1 MNEPS
6 EEQQIIIDEILNGN
20 NVIVDACAGSGKST
34 TILSCAIQIPHKNI
48 LQTTYNN
55 QLRQEIKIKI
65 EELGLK
71 NIKVY
76 TYHCIAVKYYNP
88 NAFDDNGIRMILR
101 ENTSPKIPIPPID
114 LLVLDECQDMSFL
127 YFHFMVKL
135 IKDIGNPIQL
145 LVLGD
150 KMQSIYAFRGAS
162 SVFLTSAKELWE
174 NHPLLITKQ
183 FVNCTLHTSYRITEP
198 MSHFVNNAMLG
209 ENRLIACKAGIPVY
223 YIRRP
228 IHQISIIVIYQIKK
242 LISENKCTYGDIFV
256 LAGSVKKDE
265 IKKIEN
271 AFVESDVPCYV
282 PMVDTQDRLDNRAI
296 DKKVVFSTFH
306 AVKGRQRKYVFVVG
320 FDTTFYYKYDEDI
333 PKTSCPNTLYV
344 ACTRATDGLY
354 LLENEST
361 HIRPLPF
368 LQLSHQEMKLQ
379 NYIHFV
385 GNPMTVAPVISI
397 EKSSKD
403 KIRYITPTTLIQFV
417 SDSTLD
423 IISPLLDAIYTK
435 IDTEKSDLDIPSFIP
450 TKNGFYEEISD
461 LNGNAIP
468 IMYCN
473 HLMLQKNSNGTSNS
487 GSGNTVYN
495 TVLQKMIIELSK
507 KFKPNAHHFLKNI
520 IKHMPETCETISD
533 YLYVSNILQATET
546 RLYSKLKQI
555 QPDEYDWIK
564 DEVITQCFQ
573 QLDMVVG
580 HSNSDSEW
588 VPEQTILYSSADEDH
603 FEIDKVLSE
612 YLNDDYT
619 YRFQA
624 RIDLL
629 TDCTLWEF
637 KCTSK
642 LSVEHMLQLVI
653 YAWIWVHVYKTP
665 RKFCLFNIKTNE
677 LWELNGN
684 TPILTKIV
692 VELIRSKYKYD
703 EKPILDLETDYI
715 TQAKSLFS

>member
-6 EEQQIIIDEILNGN
+6 EEQQIIIDEIINGN

-101 ENTSPKIPIPPID
+101 ENTPPKIPIPPID

-135 IKDIGNPIQL
+135 TKDIGNPIQL

-183 FVNCTLHTSYRITEP
+183 FVNCNLHTSYRITEP
-198 MSHFVNNAMLG
+198 MSHFVNNVMLG
-209 ENRLIACKAGIPVY
+209 ENRLIACKPGIPVY

-333 PKTSCPNTLYV
+333 PKTSCTNTLYV
-344 ACTRATDGLY
+344 SCTRATHGLY

-403 KIRYITPTTLIQFV
+403 KIRYITPTTLIQFI

-423 IISPLLDAIYTK
+423 IISPLLDVIYTK

-473 HLMLQKNSNGTSNS
+473 HLMLQKNGTNTSN
-487 GSGNTVYN
+487 TAYN

-507 KFKPNAHHFLKNI
+507 KFKPNAHHFLKNT
-520 IKHMPETCETISD
+520 IKDMPETCETISD

-580 HSNSDSEW
+580 QDCSNSEW
-588 VPEQTILYSSADEDH
+588 IPEQTILYYSADEDH

-612 YLNDDYT
+612 FLNDDYT

-677 LWELNGN
+677 LWELNADN
-684 TPILTKIV
+684 TTLTKIV

-703 EKPILDLETDYI
+703 EKPILETDYI

>member
-6 EEQQIIIDEILNGN
+6 EEQQLIINEILNGN

-34 TILSCAIQIPHKNI
+34 TILSCALQIPYKTI
-48 LQTTYNN
+48 LQTTYNT
-55 QLRQEIKIKI
+55 QLRQEIKSKI
-65 EELGLK
+65 EDLGLK
-71 NIKVY
+71 NINVY

-88 NAFDDNGIRMILR
+88 NSFDDNGIRMILR
-101 ENTSPKIPIPPID
+101 ENTSPKIKIPSID

-127 YFHFMVKL
+127 YFQFMVKL

-145 LVLGD
+145 LILGD
-150 KMQSIYAFRGAS
+150 KMQSVYAFRGAS

-174 NHPLLITKQ
+174 NHPLLLTNT

-198 MSHFVNNAMLG
+198 MSEFVNNVMLG
-209 ENRLIACKAGIPVY
+209 ENRLIACKPGIPVY

-228 IHQISIIVIYQIKK
+228 IVQISIIVIYQIKK
-242 LISENKCTYGDIFV
+242 LISENKCTYGDIFI
-256 LAGSVKKDE
+256 LAGSVKKEE

-271 AFVESDVPCYV
+271 AFVESGIPCYV
-282 PMVDTQDRLDNRAI
+282 PIVETQDRLDSRAI
-296 DKKVVFSTFH
+296 EKKVVFSTFH

-333 PKTSCPNTLYV
+333 SKISCPNTLYV
-344 ACTRATDGLY
+344 ACTRATEGLY
-354 LLENEST
+354 LLENNESV

-368 LQLSHQEMKLQ
+368 LHLSHQEMQLQ
-379 NYIHFV
+379 SYIHFV
-385 GNPMTVAPVISI
+385 GNAITVAPSISAV
-397 EKSSKD
+397 EKSSRD
-403 KIRYITPTTLIQFV
+403 KIRYITPTNLIQFA
-417 SDSTLD
+417 SEYTLD
-423 IISPLLDAIYTK
+423 IISPLLDSIYTK
-435 IDTEKSDLDIPSFIP
+435 IDTEKSDLDIPSFIS

-461 LNGNAIP
+461 LNGNSIP

-473 HLMLQKNSNGTSNS
+473 HLQKK
-487 GSGNTVYN
+487 NTTTTAYN
-495 TVLQKMIIELSK
+495 TVLQQMIIELSK
-507 KFKPNAHHFLKNI
+507 KFKPNAHYFLKNT

-533 YLYVSNILQATET
+533 YLYLSNILQATET
-546 RLYSKLKQI
+546 KLYSKLKQI

-573 QLDMVVG
+573 QLDHIVG
-580 HSNSDSEW
+580 KDCNNSSEW
-588 VPEQTILYSSADEDH
+588 IPEKTILYYSADEDH
-603 FEIDKVLSE
+603 LEIDRTLSE
-612 YLNDDYT
+612 FLKDDYI

-642 LSVEHMLQLVI
+642 ISVEHMLQLVI
-653 YAWIWVHVYKTP
+653 YAWIWLHVYKTP

-677 LWELNGN
+677 LYELNVN
-684 TPILTKIV
+684 TPSILTQIV
-692 VELIRSKYKYD
+692 VELIRCKFKYD
-703 EKPILDLETDYI
+703 EKPILESEYI
-715 TQAKSLFS
+715 TLAKSLFS

>member
-6 EEQQIIIDEILNGN
+6 EEQQIIIDEIRNGN

-34 TILSCAIQIPHKNI
+34 TILSCAIKIPYKTI

-55 QLRQEIKIKI
+55 QLRQEIKSKI

-101 ENTSPKIPIPPID
+101 ENTPPTIKIPSFD

-127 YFHFMVKL
+127 YFQFMVKL

-145 LVLGD
+145 LILGD

-174 NHPLLITKQ
+174 NHPLLITTH

-198 MSHFVNNAMLG
+198 MAEFVNNAMLG
-209 ENRLIACKAGIPVY
+209 ENRLIACKSGIPVY

-228 IHQISIIVIYQIKK
+228 IHQISIIVIFQIKK
-242 LISENKCTYGDIFV
+242 LISENKCTYGDIFI
-256 LAGSVKKDE
+256 LAGSVKKEE

-271 AFVESDVPCYV
+271 AFVESEIPCYV

-320 FDTTFYYKYDEDI
+320 FDTTFYYKYDNEISKDE
-333 PKTSCPNTLYV
+333 CPNTLYV
-344 ACTRATDGLY
+344 SCTRATDGLY

-361 HIRPLPF
+361 HVRPLPF
-368 LQLSHQEMKLQ
+368 LQLSHQEMQLKQ
-379 NYIHFV
+379 YIHFI
-385 GNPMTVAPVISI
+385 GNPITVAPIISI
-397 EKSSKD
+397 EKS

-417 SDSTLD
+417 SESTLD
-423 IISPLLDAIYTK
+423 IISPLLESIYTK
-435 IDTEKSDLDIPSFIP
+435 IDTEKSELDIPSFIP

-468 IMYCN
+468 IMYCH
-473 HLMLQKNSNGTSNS
+473 HLMLLHTKKNKK
-487 GSGNTVYN
+487 NTAYN
-495 TVLQKMIIELSK
+495 TVLQQMIIELSK
-507 KFKPNAHHFLKNI
+507 KFKPNAHHFLRET

-533 YLYVSNILQATET
+533 YLYLSNILQATET
-546 RLYSKLKQI
+546 KLYSKLKQI

-573 QLDMVVG
+573 QLDHIVI
-580 HSNSDSEW
+580 
-588 VPEQTILYSSADEDH
+588 IL
-603 FEIDKVLSE
+603 
-612 YLNDDYT
+612 
-619 YRFQA
+619 
-624 RIDLL
+624 
-629 TDCTLWEF
+629 
-637 KCTSK
+637 
-642 LSVEHMLQLVI
+642 
-653 YAWIWVHVYKTP
+653 
-665 RKFCLFNIKTNE
+665 
-677 LWELNGN
+677 LNGYRKKRFY
-684 TPILTKIV
+684 ILLQMKI
-692 VELIRSKYKYD
+692 
-703 EKPILDLETDYI
+703 IL
-715 TQAKSLFS
+715 K

>member
-1 MNEPS
+1 MNAPS
-6 EEQQIIIDEILNGN
+6 EEQQLIIDEILNGN
-20 NVIVDACAGSGKST
+20 NVVVDACAGSGKST
-34 TILSCAIQIPHKNI
+34 TILSCAIQMPHKII

-55 QLRQEIKIKI
+55 QLRQEIKSKI
-65 EELGLK
+65 EELNLK

-101 ENTSPKIPIPPID
+101 ENTPPKIAIPPID

-127 YFHFMVKL
+127 YFQFMVKL
-135 IKDIGNPIQL
+135 IKDIGNPFQL
-145 LVLGD
+145 LILGD

-174 NHPLLITKQ
+174 NHPLLITNN
-183 FVNCTLHTSYRITEP
+183 FVNCTLHTSYRITES

-209 ENRLIACKAGIPVY
+209 ENRLIACKPGIPVY

-228 IHQISIIVIYQIKK
+228 IHQISMIVIYQIKT
-242 LISENKCTYGDIFV
+242 LISENKCTYGDIFI

-271 AFVESDVPCYV
+271 AFVESEIPCYV

-344 ACTRATDGLY
+344 ASTRATHGLY

-368 LQLSHQEMKLQ
+368 LQLSHQEMQLQ

-385 GNPMTVAPVISI
+385 GNPITVAPIISV
-397 EKSSKD
+397 EKSARD

-423 IISPLLDAIYTK
+423 IISPLLDSIYTK
-435 IDTEKSDLDIPSFIP
+435 IDTEKSELDIPSFIP

-473 HLMLQKNSNGTSNS
+473 HLSQKKKCNK
-487 GSGNTVYN
+487 VAYN
-495 TVLQKMIIELSK
+495 TVLQQMIIELSK
-507 KFKPNAHHFLKNI
+507 KFKQNAHHFLKNAI
-520 IKHMPETCETISD
+520 NHMPETCETISD

-546 RLYSKLKQI
+546 KLYSKLKQI

-564 DEVITQCFQ
+564 DDVITQCFQ
-573 QLDMVVG
+573 QLDIIVG
-580 HSNSDSEW
+580 QDCNDSEW
-588 VPEQTILYSSADEDH
+588 IPEKTILYSSADEDH
-603 FEIDKVLSE
+603 LEIDQTLSE
-612 YLNDDYT
+612 FLNDDYT

-642 LSVEHMLQLVI
+642 ISVEHMLQLVI
-653 YAWIWVHVYKTP
+653 YAWIWLHVYKTP

-677 LWELNGN
+677 LWELN
-684 TPILTKIV
+684 TTTTTILTKIV
-692 VELIRSKYKYD
+692 VELIRSKFKYD

-715 TQAKSLFS
+715 TLAKSLFS

>member
-6 EEQQIIIDEILNGN
+6 EEQQLIIDEIMNGN
-20 NVIVDACAGSGKST
+20 NVVVDACAGSGKST
-34 TILSCAIQIPHKNI
+34 TILSCAIKIPHKTI

-55 QLRQEIKIKI
+55 QLRQEIKSKI
-65 EELGLK
+65 EELSLK

-101 ENTSPKIPIPPID
+101 ENTLPKIPIPSID

-127 YFHFMVKL
+127 YFQFMVKL

-145 LVLGD
+145 LILGD

-174 NHPLLITKQ
+174 NHPLLITKH

-198 MSHFVNNAMLG
+198 MSHFVNNGMLG
-209 ENRLIACKAGIPVY
+209 ENRLIACKPGIPVY

-228 IHQISIIVIYQIKK
+228 IHQISTIVIYQIKK

-271 AFVESDVPCYV
+271 AFVESEIPCYV

-296 DKKVVFSTFH
+296 EKKVVFSTFH

-320 FDTTFYYKYDEDI
+320 FDTTFYYKHDKDI

-344 ACTRATDGLY
+344 ACTRATHGLY
-354 LLENEST
+354 LLENESS

-368 LQLSHQEMKLQ
+368 LQLSHQDMQLQ
-379 NYIHFV
+379 EYIHFV
-385 GNPMTVAPVISI
+385 GNAITVAPPISN
-397 EKSSKD
+397 EKSAKD

-423 IISPLLDAIYTK
+423 IISPLLDSIYTR

-473 HLMLQKNSNGTSNS
+473 HLQKNTNS
-487 GSGNTVYN
+487 PNSTAYN
-495 TVLQKMIIELSK
+495 TVLQQMIIELSK
-507 KFKPNAHHFLKNI
+507 KFKPNAHQFLKDT
-520 IKHMPETCETISD
+520 IKHMPETCETIAD
-533 YLYVSNILQATET
+533 YLYLSNILQATET
-546 RLYSKLKQI
+546 KLYSKLKQI

-564 DEVITQCFQ
+564 DDVITQCFQ
-573 QLDMVVG
+573 QLDIIVG
-580 HSNSDSEW
+580 KDCGKTDSEW
-588 VPEQTILYSSADEDH
+588 IPEKTILYSSADEDH
-603 FEIDKVLSE
+603 LEIDRTLSE
-612 YLNDDYT
+612 FLNDDYT

-642 LSVEHMLQLVI
+642 ISVEHMLQLVI
-653 YAWIWVHVYKTP
+653 YAWIWLHVYKTP

-677 LWELNGN
+677 LWELDVT
-684 TPILTKIV
+684 TPTILTKIV
-692 VELIRSKYKYD
+692 VELIRCKYKYD
-703 EKPILDLETDYI
+703 ENNKNLLETDYI
-715 TQAKSLFS
+715 TLAKSLFS

>member
-6 EEQQIIIDEILNGN
+6 EEQQVIIDEILNGN

-34 TILSCAIQIPHKNI
+34 TILSCAIQIPHKTI

-65 EELGLK
+65 EELDLK

-101 ENTSPKIPIPPID
+101 ENTPPKIPIPLID

-135 IKDIGNPIQL
+135 IKDIGNPFQL

-209 ENRLIACKAGIPVY
+209 ENRLIACKLGIPVH

-242 LISENKCTYGDIFV
+242 LISENKCTYGDIFI

-271 AFVESDVPCYV
+271 AFVESDIPCYV
-282 PMVDTQDRLDNRAI
+282 PIVDTQDRLDNRAI

-320 FDTTFYYKYDEDI
+320 FDTTFYYKYDDDI
-333 PKTSCPNTLYV
+333 LKTSCPNTLYV

-368 LQLSHQEMKLQ
+368 LQLSHLEMKLQ

-417 SDSTLD
+417 SEYTLD
-423 IISPLLDAIYTK
+423 IISPLLDIIYTK
-435 IDTEKSDLDIPSFIP
+435 IDTEKSELDIPSFIP

-473 HLMLQKNSNGTSNS
+473 HLMLQKNGRST
-487 GSGNTVYN
+487 TTIYN

-507 KFKPNAHHFLKNI
+507 KFKPNAHHFLKNT

-546 RLYSKLKQI
+546 KLYSKLKQI
-555 QPDEYDWIK
+555 QPDEYNWIK

-573 QLDMVVG
+573 QLDIVVG
-580 HSNSDSEW
+580 VGHKNNSEW
-588 VPEQTILYSSADEDH
+588 IPEQTILYSSADEDH

-612 YLNDDYT
+612 FLNDDYT

-677 LWELNGN
+677 LWELNTATLN
-684 TPILTKIV
+684 ATLNATPILTKIV
-692 VELIRSKYKYD
+692 VELIRSKYKCD
-703 EKPILDLETDYI
+703 ENRLHYSI
-715 TQAKSLFS
+715 